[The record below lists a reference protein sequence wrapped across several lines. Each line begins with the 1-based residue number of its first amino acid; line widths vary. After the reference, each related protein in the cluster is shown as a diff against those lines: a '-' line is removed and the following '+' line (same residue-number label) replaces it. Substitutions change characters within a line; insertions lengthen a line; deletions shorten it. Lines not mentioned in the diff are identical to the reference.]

1 MDKIIEVKNLHK
13 HYGPIHA
20 VKGLDFYVEK
30 GKLFA
35 FLGPNGAGKTTTIN
49 IICTLM
55 TYEAGEVSINGFK
68 LGKEDQQIRDKIG
81 IVFQDHLLDPLLTIN
96 ENLMTRASFY
106 TKDRQSMRN
115 RVKDALTAV
124 QITDLKDRRYGE
136 LSGGQRRRA
145 DIARALINHPEILF
159 LDEPTTGLDPQT
171 RKNVWE
177 TIAELQKSTGMTVFL
192 TTHYMEEA
200 AEADYVVVIDEG
212 QIAAKGTPNDL
223 KDKYSKDTLRI
234 KPLNHEKCI
243 NILVEKK
250 IAYYEKNDLIIID
263 INDTLES
270 IQMIDALKN
279 VIQSFQ
285 VLNGTMD
292 DAFIHI
298 TGKEMR

>member
-55 TYEAGEVSINGFK
+55 TYEAGLVTINGFK
-68 LGKEDQQIRDKIG
+68 LGKEDQRIRDKIG
-81 IVFQDHLLDPLLTIN
+81 IVFQDHLLDPLLTIQ
-96 ENLMTRASFY
+96 ENLVTRASFY
-106 TKDRQSMRN
+106 TKDRQSIQM
-115 RVKDALTAV
+115 RVKDAMSAV

-177 TIAELQKSTGMTVFL
+177 TIAMLQKKMGMTVFL

-212 QIAAKGTPNDL
+212 VIAAKGTPNDL
-223 KDKYSKDTLRI
+223 KDQYSKDTLRI
-234 KPLNHEKCI
+234 KPMDYKKCVK
-243 NILVEKK
+243 ILDEQK
-250 IAYYEKNDLIIID
+250 ISYYEKNDLIMID
-263 INDTLES
+263 INDTLDS
-270 IQMIDALKN
+270 IPIIDALKN
-279 VIQSFQ
+279 HMKSFQ